1 MTLNDRHI
9 RNSSFTPSPAH
20 TAYRRVLKV
29 VVMIVLSVVG
39 LLLWAILKPML
50 RGAGWLISIATA
62 AAIIF
67 WLLTL

>member
-1 MTLNDRHI
+1 MTKTVRLN
-9 RNSSFTPSPAH
+9 SETSFTSSPAH

-62 AAIIF
+62 TAIIF
-67 WLLTL
+67 WLMTL

>member
-1 MTLNDRHI
+1 MTKTVRH
-9 RNSSFTPSPAH
+9 NSETSFTPSPAH

-39 LLLWAILKPML
+39 LLLWPILKPIF

-62 AAIIF
+62 TAIIF

>member
-1 MTLNDRHI
+1 MTKTVRH
-9 RNSSFTPSPAH
+9 NSETSFTPSPAH

-29 VVMIVLSVVG
+29 VLVVLASVVG
-39 LLLWAILKPML
+39 LLLWAILKPIF

-62 AAIIF
+62 VAIIF

>member
-1 MTLNDRHI
+1 MTKTVGH
-9 RNSSFTPSPAH
+9 NSETSFTPSPAH

-29 VVMIVLSVVG
+29 VMIILSVVG
-39 LLLWAILKPML
+39 LLLWAILKPIF